1 MMFSEFKY
9 IGIGVDIE
17 NIERFKEYL
26 NPFNKHLM
34 NKIFTETE
42 LNYCLATK
50 NPATHL
56 AVRFAAKEATIKAF
70 SSITKNIIEYNVIE
84 ISKNEIGVPIVT
96 LNNESL
102 NNYNILVSLSHSEN
116 NAIAFVIIGVEK

>member
-1 MMFSEFKY
+1 MFSEFKY

-34 NKIFTETE
+34 DKIFTETE

-50 NPATHL
+50 
-56 AVRFAAKEATIKAF
+56 
-70 SSITKNIIEYNVIE
+70 
-84 ISKNEIGVPIVT
+84 
-96 LNNESL
+96 
-102 NNYNILVSLSHSEN
+102 ILPPT
-116 NAIAFVIIGVEK
+116 